1 MKKQLLTVTTLLMS
15 CSAADYANG
24 EILYFQ
30 KGCTSCHGTQGQGLH
45 NFPKLANQKAY
56 KLRNKLLAYRA
67 DAIKTPQASVMT
79 GYAKNLKESEMADLI
94 EYLSNYKKV
103 ESTESYNDAY
113 EEWGDGGS

>member
-1 MKKQLLTVTTLLMS
+1 MKKQLLTVTLFILS
-15 CSAADYANG
+15 CSAADYSNG

-30 KGCTSCHGTQGQGLH
+30 KGCTACHGTQGQGLH

-67 DAIKTPQASVMT
+67 DAVKTPQASVMT
-79 GYAKNLKESEMADLI
+79 SYAKNLNENEMDDII
-94 EYLSNYKKV
+94 EYLSNYKK
-103 ESTESYNDAY
+103 EEPTERYNDAY